1 MCNNNKIQTAI
12 GYYNPYVQTLEFI
25 FYRIKFVFKLSSN
38 EYSNE
43 IKLNEFDNYEVFII
57 NDFNNTDTN
66 EIIISK
72 SEEFLLIINHVFNNG
87 YYYGNENVK
96 TYKNGLI

>member
-1 MCNNNKIQTAI
+1 M
-12 GYYNPYVQTLEFI
+12 E
-25 FYRIKFVFKLSSN
+25 
-38 EYSNE
+38 E

-96 TYKNGLI
+96 TYKKHNFKFSKSGHFGI